1 MFRTT
6 EFLKKH
12 TRAEL
17 SLFQCYPSAKLHLPV
32 MSFLERWVI
41 KTCVFLGVIALITIP
56 IIFTRSQ
63 LANVL
68 HRRNYLFFSYL
79 LLLCSLVSLILPL
92 FFKNSWNVGLWPW
105 QQGFKGLKC
114 IKPIWIDAGLEFKGK
129 NHWSYSGF
137 LFVLSGS
144 LQKQRLTC
152 TL

>member
-1 MFRTT
+1 MLPLCQTSFTSHVLFRKMGNKQK
-6 EFLKKH
+6 EKAI
-12 TRAEL
+12 R
-17 SLFQCYPSAKLHLPV
+17 
-32 MSFLERWVI
+32 
-41 KTCVFLGVIALITIP
+41 TCVFLGVIALITIP

-68 HRRNYLFFSYL
+68 HRRNYLFFFYHL
-79 LLLCSLVSLILPL
+79 LLKELVALILPL

-105 QQGFKGLKC
+105 QQGSKGLKC
-114 IKPIWIDAGLEFKGK
+114 IKAIWIDSRLEFKGK